1 MSECVSE
8 SGGTT
13 NKNFIS
19 QYESS
24 IKQLLRSNKI
34 NRCLVGHFTSTG
46 CHMMID
52 APSPKVFHKVQQAL
66 MKYAISH
73 GVASTLTFS
82 AFEAGG
88 GQSMPI
94 PSDAMWL
101 VIAPSHS
108 SSRGPIESRT
118 GSSLVIVPE
127 SKSDTFDFEIQCETF
142 NF

>member
-1 MSECVSE
+1 MSQCV

-13 NKNFIS
+13 NKEFII
-19 QYESS
+19 QHESS

-34 NRCLVGHFTSTG
+34 KRCLVGHFTSTG

-52 APSPKVFHKVQQAL
+52 APSPKVFHKVQNEL

-82 AFEAGG
+82 AFDAG

-108 SSRGPIESRT
+108 STHGSIESRT
-118 GSSLVIVPE
+118 GSSLVITPE

-142 NF
+142 DF